1 MFLNNCCYILL
12 IKLCI
17 EFTGSM
23 TLALST
29 CVLFI
34 SFMQSVNGAQFL
46 DFSFLLLLFTATYAV
61 FPTDI
66 ISLTSMRSS
75 L

>member
-1 MFLNNCCYILL
+1 
-12 IKLCI
+12 
-17 EFTGSM
+17 M
-23 TLALST
+23 TLVLST

-34 SFMQSVNGAQFL
+34 SFTQPVNGAQFL

-61 FPTDI
+61 FLTDI
-66 ISLTSMRSS
+66 ISLTSMCSS

>member
-1 MFLNNCCYILL
+1 
-12 IKLCI
+12 
-17 EFTGSM
+17 M